1 MEKELCVKKEPRWLS
16 VYATLTLAV
25 LLFHLVRFVNEPL
38 WVNVY
43 CVYYIWLIPVF
54 IAFTFYFRRPFGSPE
69 EKLLLLYW
77 AWVFISRLLNGDFF
91 LTKDGD
97 MVLNIGLACALF
109 PVCLCLK
116 SEERQRFL
124 DILSLVVAGFYT
136 LVSLICLYALLYHK
150 ELFNPL
156 TGGNL
161 CSFYFGYRLSVFGK
175 NPNECTLWFFLGFF
189 LLVYQFFRRKNP
201 ALRILIAISAA
212 LNYLALMGTFS
223 RNGMMAFSV
232 CFALLIAMVAQR
244 FLPVRR
250 QGAKVLLSILV
261 VALLLPATY
270 LSFNASGKMMSSVCN
285 HLLSQEVLQEEVD
298 DPKGEAPAVVEETVD
313 TPEVSYVDK
322 RGMADT
328 GRIGLYKS
336 IVPTI
341 QQEPIR
347 LLRGSLTENVM
358 AIVNQYFVNPTTQ
371 FHNTFLQVFA
381 LTGIL
386 GLGLVLAF
394 TVIISIRI
402 VRLFF
407 SEAPLAV
414 KSLSL
419 VLVGSF
425 CYNLLETCQF
435 VVSDVRSFLFYII
448 AGAVVS
454 YSCEVGQG

>member
-1 MEKELCVKKEPRWLS
+1 MEKKLCVKKEPRWLS
-16 VYATLTLAV
+16 VYAALTLAV
-25 LLFHLVRFVNEPL
+25 LMFHMVRFVNEPL

-97 MVLNIGLACALF
+97 MVLNIGLACTLF
-109 PVCLCLK
+109 PVCLCMK
-116 SEERQRFL
+116 REERQRFL
-124 DILSLVVAGFYT
+124 DILSMVVAGFYT
-136 LVSLICLYALLYHK
+136 LVSLVCLYALLYHK
-150 ELFNPL
+150 ELFNPF

-161 CSFYFGYRLSVFGK
+161 CSFYYGYRLSVFGK
-175 NPNECTLWFFLGFF
+175 NPNECVLWFFLGFF

-201 ALRILIAISAA
+201 ALRILIVISAA
-212 LNYLALMGTFS
+212 LNYLALMATFS

-232 CFALLIAMVAQR
+232 CFSLLIAMVAQR
-244 FLPVRR
+244 VLPVRR
-250 QGAKVLLSILV
+250 QGAKVFLSILV

-285 HLLSQEVLQEEVD
+285 HLLSQEARQEADE
-298 DPKGEAPAVVEETVD
+298 PEGEAPAQAAESVD
-313 TPEVSYVDK
+313 TPAVSYVDK

-358 AIVNQYFVNPTTQ
+358 AVVNQYFVNPTTQ

-381 LTGIL
+381 LTGLL

-419 VLVGSF
+419 ILVGSF

-454 YSCEVGQG
+454 YSLEMRQA